1 VASNIRAM
9 PENEKP
15 PARRVDVYLYSFSF
29 SGIIKRNFEKREVLN
44 EIFGK
49 HFR

>member
-15 PARRVDVYLYSFSF
+15 PARRVDVYL
-29 SGIIKRNFEKREVLN
+29 KRKKKRGEEFYERN
-44 EIFGK
+44 IAK
-49 HFR
+49 RRD